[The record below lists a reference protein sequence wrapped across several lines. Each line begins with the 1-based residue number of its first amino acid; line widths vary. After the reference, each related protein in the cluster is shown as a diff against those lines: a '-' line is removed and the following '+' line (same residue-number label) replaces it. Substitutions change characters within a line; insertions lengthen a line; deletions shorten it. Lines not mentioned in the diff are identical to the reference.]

1 MSTRIYV
8 SPVTAWCLIWDARV
22 GISRV
27 VRVSMVTL
35 YKAGVGVGTKDSWC
49 GKRACQQEIIA
60 STGIK
65 SGLPMPRHAA
75 VFSRARVFSAITE
88 LVGEIRFR
96 SLRSHDTDTS
106 NVLRS
111 DRCPVII
118 VIAVV
123 SVVSMANT
131 VARWRAFLQQI
142 FKPVTD
148 FMLATR
154 LAPRTPSKRL
164 TCMLIYRPE
173 HAYRPEQKVEH
184 LVKLLVPAMRYMY
197 VLLWAFFPFK
207 QEADPTTCNRLS
219 YRN

>member
-1 MSTRIYV
+1 
-8 SPVTAWCLIWDARV
+8 
-22 GISRV
+22 
-27 VRVSMVTL
+27 MVTL

-123 SVVSMANT
+123 SVSNGQHRGSLTGVLTAN
-131 VARWRAFLQQI
+131 LQ
-142 FKPVTD
+142 
-148 FMLATR
+148 TR
-154 LAPRTPSKRL
+154 NRLHACDASCPSN
-164 TCMLIYRPE
+164 TFQE
-173 HAYRPEQKVEH
+173 A
-184 LVKLLVPAMRYMY
+184 YMY
-197 VLLWAFFPFK
+197 AYI
-207 QEADPTTCNRLS
+207 QTRTCLQTRTKS
-219 YRN
+219 